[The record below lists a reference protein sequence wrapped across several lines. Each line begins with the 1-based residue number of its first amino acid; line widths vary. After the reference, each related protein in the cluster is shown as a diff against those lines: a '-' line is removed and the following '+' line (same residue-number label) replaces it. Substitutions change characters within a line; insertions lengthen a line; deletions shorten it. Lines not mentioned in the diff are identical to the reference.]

1 MSWRKAIIGII
12 IVTAIGATGGTGWYY
27 QWLPWGGV
35 DADKADDEA
44 RAAARYHR
52 VAPMDMVLGLTEYGS
67 LRAANHHKIINELE
81 SRAKIAWLV
90 KEGTVVAK
98 GEKVLEYENKEFKD
112 KLTEAQ
118 SQVEQAT
125 KELAIALENVKI
137 EESSGKSSLNSA
149 QLELQRARE
158 ALKKY
163 LDLEAPKKF
172 KDLDAEVNKART
184 DVAEAE
190 KNLSEVRRKSEGDF
204 FIEEDQRRDLD
215 KQINNARTNVLAK
228 KRTLEGS
235 LLQQKIY
242 RGYEYPQTLAE
253 RRRAAGNAELGLAKT
268 EVSVRSQLLQRNNQA
283 EQIKARVRRAQM
295 EIERFNREIE
305 KSVVMSPADGVLLYG
320 DQTRRDIYFS
330 GNQPIQVG
338 SEVYRGN
345 VILTIPEAVGFEV
358 DIAVHEQ
365 FRGRIRPG
373 LPARITFD
381 AIPGLVI
388 EGELKII
395 ASIAKARNP
404 WDSAGPKSYES
415 IITIKSADPR
425 MASGMT
431 AKVELT
437 ADTLTQV
444 LAVPIEGV
452 FNHEGNKV
460 CYLRQGTT
468 LVRQT
473 VTTGRSND
481 HYVEITAGV
490 RQGDQVLLMPP
501 QAGVKVVEGSKL
513 PTNAATNSADSPTT
527 PAASSTTTTPAG

>member
-12 IVTAIGATGGTGWYY
+12 IVTTIGAVGGAGWYY
-27 QWLPWGGV
+27 QWRPWGG
-35 DADKADDEA
+35 DSADKADEMT
-44 RAAARYHR
+44 RTAARHHT
-52 VAPMDMVLGLTEYGS
+52 VQPMDMVLGLTEYGS

-90 KEGTVVAK
+90 KEGSMVAK

-118 SQVEQAT
+118 NQLEQAG
-125 KELAIALENVKI
+125 KELAIAVENVKI
-137 EESSGKSSLNSA
+137 EESSGKASLNAS
-149 QLELQRARE
+149 QMDLQRARE
-158 ALKKY
+158 ALKKF

-184 DVAEAE
+184 EMAEAE

-253 RRRAAGNAELGLAKT
+253 RRRAVSNAELGLAKT

-283 EQIKARVRRAQM
+283 EQIRARMRRAQM
-295 EIERFNREIE
+295 EIDRFTREIE
-305 KSVVMSPADGVLLYG
+305 KSVVLSPADGVLLYG
-320 DQTRRDIYFS
+320 DQTRRDIYFGGS
-330 GNQPIQVG
+330 QPIQVG

-345 VILTIPEAVGFEV
+345 VVLTIPEAVGFEV

-365 FRGRIRPG
+365 FRGRIKPG

-388 EGELKII
+388 DGELKVI
-395 ASIAKARNP
+395 ASIAKSRNP
-404 WDSAGPKSYES
+404 WDPTGPKSYES
-415 IITIKSADPR
+415 IIIIKSADPR

-452 FNHEGNKV
+452 FNHEGTKV
-460 CYLRQGTT
+460 CYLRQGTR
-468 LVRQT
+468 LVRQP
-473 VTTGRSND
+473 VMAGRSND

-490 RQGDQVLLMPP
+490 KAGDMVLLMPP
-501 QAGVKVVEGSKL
+501 QAGVAVVDGLPL
-513 PTNAATNSADSPTT
+513 PTEPATKSTASPTT
-527 PAASSTTTTPAG
+527 PATVPAAPPAG